1 MEATEDIKARLDIAD
16 LIGDYLTL
24 KPSGSGTFKAVCPFH
39 QERTPSFY
47 VSRSRQTWHCFGCN
61 EGGDHFSFVQKIEG
75 MDFREALQLL
85 AQKAGVILP
94 SFDVE
99 ASKNKHRLIEV
110 SELAMRFFRSALVN
124 LPQAEHARAYLLK
137 RGVDELTADLFKL
150 GYAPN
155 QWSMLS
161 EALMNKGVTA
171 DELVKAGLSAKRER
185 GDGVYDRF
193 RDRVMF
199 PIADIHGNIVGFTGR
214 ILQDDKKEAKY
225 VNTPETTI
233 YRKSAILYGL
243 DRAKGEIRQRDQ
255 VVLVEGNMDVIA
267 SHQFNIANV
276 VACSGTA
283 LTQEQLALLKRFTTN
298 LCIAFDQD
306 SAGKAATLRGLDL
319 ARMQEFSIRIITLPP
334 DAGKDPDD
342 AIRKDPAIWKKAIDD
357 AVNIMDWIYRQAF
370 AHHPQSTPEGKK
382 QIARELLPEIKRI
395 PDAIERDGWLKKLAH
410 DLAVS
415 ETVLQEALQ
424 QTKTAVIPMAA
435 KPQVHSKDE
444 GSGVAPQTSEELR
457 EERFMSL
464 LLARPEAFK
473 EAKEKLGWEA
483 TEFND
488 PQLQS
493 LYETLRLS
501 YDAGKFMQAFPGV
514 PSGSTLSPPPTLSSD
529 QVALFN

>member
-85 AQKAGVILP
+85 AQKAGVVLP

-161 EALMNKGVTA
+161 EALMKKGVTA

-199 PIADIHGNIVGFTGR
+199 PIADVHGNIVGFTGR
-214 ILQDDKKEAKY
+214 
-225 VNTPETTI
+225 T
-233 YRKSAILYGL
+233 
-243 DRAKGEIRQRDQ
+243 
-255 VVLVEGNMDVIA
+255 
-267 SHQFNIANV
+267 
-276 VACSGTA
+276 
-283 LTQEQLALLKRFTTN
+283 
-298 LCIAFDQD
+298 
-306 SAGKAATLRGLDL
+306 
-319 ARMQEFSIRIITLPP
+319 
-334 DAGKDPDD
+334 
-342 AIRKDPAIWKKAIDD
+342 
-357 AVNIMDWIYRQAF
+357 
-370 AHHPQSTPEGKK
+370 
-382 QIARELLPEIKRI
+382 
-395 PDAIERDGWLKKLAH
+395 
-410 DLAVS
+410 
-415 ETVLQEALQ
+415 
-424 QTKTAVIPMAA
+424 
-435 KPQVHSKDE
+435 
-444 GSGVAPQTSEELR
+444 
-457 EERFMSL
+457 
-464 LLARPEAFK
+464 
-473 EAKEKLGWEA
+473 
-483 TEFND
+483 
-488 PQLQS
+488 
-493 LYETLRLS
+493 
-501 YDAGKFMQAFPGV
+501 
-514 PSGSTLSPPPTLSSD
+514 
-529 QVALFN
+529 